1 MIRVVEGEE
10 KVIDR
15 AKGRGRER
23 EGRGYIIVLFSRTC
37 EGVSES

>member
-23 EGRGYIIVLFSRTC
+23 ERGKRIYYCTIQSYLRR
-37 EGVSES
+37 SE